1 MSDKRFTAKE
11 IREAANFYERN
22 EDRVRRVVQSNNVLA
37 NIHETIPMLKYA
49 ADMVE
54 RCEAEIALT
63 DKTHYT
69 YNRLNYILRGDAGK
83 GRNEEH

>member
-1 MSDKRFTAKE
+1 MSADE
-11 IREAANFYERN
+11 IRRIA
-22 EDRVRRVVQSNNVLA
+22 EDQTFKAFVSDGPACIIVTSKVKVTLLA
-37 NIHETIPMLKYA
+37 YA
-49 ADMVE
+49 AMVE

-83 GRNEEH
+83 EEQNDDQRHS